1 MRGSVSILART
12 GSWPARWKPWLTA
25 ALDLIFP
32 PLCPVCRELLGDGRR
47 DPLCG
52 TCWGR
57 LSRIGPPW
65 CRCCGVPLTIDGQC
79 GTCRSRPPR
88 FAYAR
93 AAARYGDE
101 VREAIHAFKFAGRRS
116 LADPLGDLLADLGLS
131 ALPGPRPDVLVPVP
145 LHRRR
150 QRDRGYNQALLLARR
165 LEQHWQIPVAAGV
178 LARRAATAPQADLDA
193 VARRRNVRGAF
204 VALDPAAIVGRHVV
218 LVDDVF
224 TTGATVGECA
234 RCLTRAGA
242 SVVGVVT
249 VARTV

>member
-1 MRGSVSILART
+1 MEGSVSILVPA
-12 GSWPARWKPWLTA
+12 GSWSGRWKPWVTA
-25 ALDLIFP
+25 ALDLVFP

-52 TCWGR
+52 TCWRR
-57 LSRIGPPW
+57 LSRIGPPA
-65 CRCCGVPLTIDGQC
+65 
-79 GTCRSRPPR
+79 CRSRPPR

-93 AAARYGDE
+93 AAARYGDV

-131 ALPGPRPDVLVPVP
+131 ALPGPRPDVLIPVP

-150 QRDRGYNQALLLARR
+150 QRDRGCNQALLLARR
-165 LEQHWQIPVAAGV
+165 LEQHWQIPVAPGA
-178 LARRAATAPQADLDA
+178 LARRTATAPQADLDA
-193 VARRRNVRGAF
+193 SARRRNVRGAF
-204 VALDPAAIVGRHVV
+204 VVIDPAAVVGRHVI
-218 LVDDVF
+218 LVDDVL

>member
-165 LEQHWQIPVAAGV
+165 LEQHWQIPVAAGTSSWSTTCSRRGRRWANAPAASPARVLPWSAWSPSPAPSDSFRAV
-178 LARRAATAPQADLDA
+178 LAGPPRAAL
-193 VARRRNVRGAF
+193 
-204 VALDPAAIVGRHVV
+204 
-218 LVDDVF
+218 
-224 TTGATVGECA
+224 
-234 RCLTRAGA
+234 
-242 SVVGVVT
+242 
-249 VARTV
+249 

>member
-1 MRGSVSILART
+1 MEGSVSILVPA
-12 GSWPARWKPWLTA
+12 GSWPGRWKPWVTA
-25 ALDLIFP
+25 ALDLVFP

-93 AAARYGDE
+93 AAARYGDV

-131 ALPGPRPDVLVPVP
+131 ALPGPRLDASSSIGKSPWPRAPWLAAPP
-145 LHRRR
+145 RRR
-150 QRDRGYNQALLLARR
+150 RLTWMPRR
-165 LEQHWQIPVAAGV
+165 EDGMSAAPSSSSTP
-178 LARRAATAPQADLDA
+178 RRSWAAT
-193 VARRRNVRGAF
+193 
-204 VALDPAAIVGRHVV
+204 
-218 LVDDVF
+218 
-224 TTGATVGECA
+224 
-234 RCLTRAGA
+234 
-242 SVVGVVT
+242 
-249 VARTV
+249 